1 MAALTVDV
9 WIDFGCPYSR
19 VGLIQLE
26 DAIHELGHIVNL
38 KLHAFRMDPDA
49 PADYGQTTIEAL
61 CSHLNIDAD
70 QANKMLD
77 AVREFGAKFDVN
89 FNFDIARGGNTFD
102 AHRLIKLATL
112 HNQQFKVSR
121 ALFKAHFEDG
131 LLLSDQSVLQH
142 IALDAGIPASEVNEL
157 LAGDKF
163 ANEVLEDEA
172 QVLAKG
178 ITQTPTFFF
187 NGQNQVVGAFP
198 TSDYFAALKQAVDQ
212 SH

>member
-1 MAALTVDV
+1 MTGLTVDV

-26 DAIHELGHIVNL
+26 KAIHELGQTVNL
-38 KLHAFRMDPDA
+38 QLHAFRMDPEA

-61 CSHLNIDAD
+61 CSQSSIDAD

-77 AVREFGAKFDVN
+77 EVREFGAKFDVN

-102 AHRLIKLATL
+102 AHRLMKLATL
-112 HNQQFKVSR
+112 HNRQFKVSQ

-131 LLLSDQSVLQH
+131 LLLSDQSVLQR

-157 LAGDKF
+157 LTGNKF

-172 QVLAKG
+172 QVPAKG
-178 ITQTPTFFF
+178 ITNTPTFFF
-187 NGQNQVVGAFP
+187 NGQYRIVGAYP
-198 TSDYFAALKQAVDQ
+198 TSIYFATLKQAVD
-212 SH
+212 